1 MSRKL
6 TATILSVF
14 LLVYSGTGFWV
25 ANAEGADGA
34 DLAQPSAKTE
44 TALAHLSS
52 SLEALSQRIGPAVVQ
67 IFTTGYRPVS
77 GGANSGLLSKRRS
90 GGSGVILDREGYIVT
105 NAHVVEGA
113 QRVQVLLT
121 VSLPSVPERASILKP
136 RGKMVEA
143 QIVGID
149 RETDLA
155 VLKIPERDL
164 PFVELGDSDEVKQGQ
179 LVLAFGSPL
188 GLENSVT
195 LGVVSSVARQ
205 LRPED
210 PVVYIQTDAPIN
222 PGNSGGP
229 LINANGKAVGIN
241 TFILSQSG
249 GNEGLG
255 FAVPSNI
262 VKYVFK
268 QIRKTGRVGRGQIG
282 VHPQT
287 VTPTLAAG
295 LGLSQE
301 WGVVLGDVFPW
312 GPANMAGLKVGDLIL
327 SLDGK
332 VMENGRQFDV
342 NLYRRAGDMVT
353 VELLRGSQKLFFRVP
368 VVERKDGFA
377 SLAGMVTPDNNLV
390 PELGILGLDI
400 DSKIAKVLSPPRKLG
415 GVLVAARSV
424 DSPYWQEAFLPG
436 DVIYAINEKAVT
448 SLAGLRVIVSHLKT
462 GDPVVAQVQRR
473 GTLGFIAFE
482 ID

>member
-6 TATILSVF
+6 TATVLSV
-14 LLVYSGTGFWV
+14 LLIVYNGTAFGL
-25 ANAEGADGA
+25 ANAERVDGT
-34 DLAQPSAKTE
+34 DLAQPSPKTE
-44 TALAHLSS
+44 AALAHLSS
-52 SLEALSQRIGPAVVQ
+52 SFEALSQRIGPAVVQ
-67 IFTTGYRPVS
+67 IFTIGYRPVR

-90 GGSGVILDREGYIVT
+90 GGSGVILDPEGYIIT

-121 VSLPSVPERASILKP
+121 VSQPSVPQRASILKP

-155 VLKIPERDL
+155 VLRIPEREL
-164 PFVELGDSDEVKQGQ
+164 PFVELGDSDQVKQGQ

-195 LGVVSSVARQ
+195 LGVVSSIARQ

-210 PVVYIQTDAPIN
+210 PVVYIQTDASIN

-229 LINANGKAVGIN
+229 LINANGKVVGIN
-241 TFILSQSG
+241 TFIFSQSG
-249 GNEGLG
+249 GHEGLG

-262 VKYVFK
+262 VENVFK

-282 VHPQT
+282 VHAQT

-295 LGLSQE
+295 LRLSRE
-301 WGVVLGDVFPW
+301 WGVVLGDIFPW
-312 GPANMAGLKVGDLIL
+312 GPADMAGLKVGDLIL

-342 NLYRRAGDMVT
+342 NLYRRVGDIIT
-353 VELLRGSQKLFFRVP
+353 VEVLRGSQKLFFRVP
-368 VVERKDGFA
+368 VIEREDGFA
-377 SLAGMVTPDNNLV
+377 SFAGMVTSDKNLV
-390 PELGILGLDI
+390 PQLGILGIDI
-400 DSKIAKVLSPPRKLG
+400 DSKVAKLLSPPRKLG

-424 DSPYWQEAFLPG
+424 DSLYWQDGFLPG
-436 DVIYAINEKAVT
+436 DVIYVINGKAVA
-448 SLAGLRVIVSHLKT
+448 SLAGLRVIVSDLKT
-462 GDPVVAQVQRR
+462 GDPVVAQVQRQ
-473 GTLGFIAFE
+473 GVLGFIAFE